1 MIALSLNSLS
11 LRQFRWVGKIGKLVS
26 IMSLG
31 ICCALQIN
39 DDSALPK
46 LSKLIKLPKLPISA
60 LITGQGQS
68 AEIGYCWVD
77 MCKRYRHLFPRR
89 SRYLQ
94 LPRAPSPHRL
104 RAQKKRKLSF
114 PLITLACAPCVYSSI
129 FALWSMFRQFS
140 MIISA
145 VRSIVSLSTVILL
158 RMA

>member
-60 LITGQGQS
+60 LITGQGQAQRLGIAGYICVS
-68 AEIGYCWVD
+68 AIDIY
-77 MCKRYRHLFPRR
+77 
-89 SRYLQ
+89 SRGVLATYNYPGHQ
-94 LPRAPSPHRL
+94 APIAYAHK
-104 RAQKKRKLSF
+104 KKRKLTF